1 MWKTWSIVASTIY
14 HLCAM
19 HMHMMHMH
27 PRRRSRRSW
36 IRMEASRTEQ
46 HVTRSNPT
54 PTDRPNQRTLTGAVR
69 PVRGQGPAPTHLPS
83 RPRLFYSPPPP
94 TSILLRRTRQ
104 WSTCPDDVGVRTWA
118 PPGRGWPDL
127 GPTSLLVPT
136 RGRRRQGEGEYA
148 WGHWAWRRGGAP
160 RASRGGGGV
169 CGCGWYTRGAAAC
182 RRNPGVPRF
191 GWISRCAAGRRARH
205 DTTRHSDRRGT
216 LYDLRLRRRRRL
228 LLLHLFFPESARVGS
243 TMQLHPGFRYSSVKK
258 IKRLLP
264 PF

>member
-1 MWKTWSIVASTIY
+1 MWKTWSIVASTID
-14 HLCAM
+14 HLCA
-19 HMHMMHMH
+19 MHMH

-54 PTDRPNQRTLTGAVR
+54 PTDRTNERW
-69 PVRGQGPAPTHLPS
+69 PAPS
-83 RPRLFYSPPPP
+83 VRSAVKVQRRPTCRLAHDFFIPPPP
-94 TSILLRRTRQ
+94 PPQSSSDEHASGPRVPTTSASGRGPHLEEG
-104 WSTCPDDVGVRTWA
+104 DRTW
-118 PPGRGWPDL
+118 

>member
-1 MWKTWSIVASTIY
+1 MWKTWSIVASTID
-14 HLCAM
+14 HLCA
-19 HMHMMHMH
+19 MHMH

-54 PTDRPNQRTLTGAVR
+54 PTDRTNERW
-69 PVRGQGPAPTHLPS
+69 PAPS
-83 RPRLFYSPPPP
+83 VRSAVKVQRRPTCRLAHDFFIPPPPP

>member
-1 MWKTWSIVASTIY
+1 MCNAYAS
-14 HLCAM
+14 
-19 HMHMMHMH
+19 
-27 PRRRSRRSW
+27 
-36 IRMEASRTEQ
+36 ASSQ
-46 HVTRSNPT
+46 SPQLDKDGGQPDGATRDAIEPDA
-54 PTDRPNQRTLTGAVR
+54 DRPNQRTLTGAVR

-94 TSILLRRTRQ
+94 PQSSSDEHASGPRVPTTSASGRGPHLEEG
-104 WSTCPDDVGVRTWA
+104 DRTW
-118 PPGRGWPDL
+118 